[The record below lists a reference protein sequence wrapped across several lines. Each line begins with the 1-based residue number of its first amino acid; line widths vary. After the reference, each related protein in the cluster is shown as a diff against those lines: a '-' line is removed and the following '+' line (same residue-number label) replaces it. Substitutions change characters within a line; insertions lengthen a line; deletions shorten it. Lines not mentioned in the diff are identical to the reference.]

1 MRTVFSFVLVYLLCL
16 VQAHAQQPDLASVLM
31 RSTCLITD
39 AEAKGPP
46 TTGGTGFIVA
56 RPAKFNANRNLRVL
70 VTTNSVLESIK
81 GDTATLHTRREKNT
95 TYELAPIPIPIRSEG
110 QELWT
115 RYAGHPAIAMLP
127 FELPARTDE
136 GGLVTDHFLTDEIL
150 KTSEIQPGE
159 TFYSLGFPQFTSA
172 NAFEFPLLRTGALA
186 SYPVL
191 RAEGGATCMLDLEV
205 LPGSV
210 GSPVYLRKE
219 NPVYGGT
226 VHPGT
231 LQGVLGMV
239 VEPAVSTGGAP
250 LRMAVVVHASI
261 LKEALDSLP
270 EPKPQTRTIRQ
281 LKELKEMRDK
291 QKEATAQADN
301 AQK

>member
-1 MRTVFSFVLVYLLCL
+1 MRTALSLVLVYLVCL
-16 VQAHAQQPDLASVLM
+16 APTQAQQPDLASVLM

-46 TTGGTGFIVA
+46 TTGGTGFFVA

-81 GDTATLHTRREKNT
+81 GDTAILHTRREKNT
-95 TYELAPIPIPIRSEG
+95 TYELAPITLTLRSEG
-110 QELWT
+110 KELWT
-115 RYAGHPAIAMLP
+115 RYAGHPALAMLP

-136 GGLVTDHFLTDEIL
+136 GGLLTDHFLTDEIL

-159 TFYSLGFPQFTSA
+159 TFYSLGFPQFTPA
-172 NAFEFPLLRTGALA
+172 NAFEFPLLRTGILS

-191 RAEGGATCMLDLEV
+191 RAESGATCLLDLEV

-239 VEPAVSTGGAP
+239 VEPAVSAGGAP
-250 LRMAVVVHASI
+250 LKMAVVVHASV
-261 LKEALDSLP
+261 LKEAIDSLP

-281 LKELKEMRDK
+281 LKEMKEMRDK
-291 QKEATAQADN
+291 QKEAAAQKGN
-301 AQK
+301 AQE